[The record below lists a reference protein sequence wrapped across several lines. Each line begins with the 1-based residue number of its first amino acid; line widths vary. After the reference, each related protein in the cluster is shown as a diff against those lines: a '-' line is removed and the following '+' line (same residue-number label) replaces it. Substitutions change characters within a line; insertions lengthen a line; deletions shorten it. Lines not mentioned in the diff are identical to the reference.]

1 MNSNGRC
8 DFQIVENMLK
18 QLNDKKRNLIII
30 ILPIHTEIEN
40 SHQDYIIN
48 EVINFFK

>member
-1 MNSNGRC
+1 MGEA
-8 DFQIVENMLK
+8 V
-18 QLNDKKRNLIII
+18 III
-30 ILPIHTEIEN
+30 KLPIHTEIEN